1 MAGDWIPMRLDL
13 YEDPAVVFMAGE
25 LNVRE
30 EVVVGYLH
38 RVWSWA
44 SRQCHAGRVTNVT
57 LMSLGRVTNVTGFPE
72 LMRDAGWLTEGIDGD
87 GRRFVE
93 FPNWE
98 NWLGQ
103 SAKKRILDAKR
114 QQKRRS
120 PNAVEPVTQMS
131 RSKRDKNVTTVQ
143 ESTGEKNIDTPVVPK
158 GTLKKPSSVK
168 SSPYSEQFEEF
179 WNAYPTGGRTG
190 KLATFKAYQKSLQMA
205 THEQLLKG
213 VEMYAGCKKVSE
225 GFVRNSATW
234 LNQGCW
240 EDTSEKAGQSASR
253 IATED
258 DLRNY
263 TPNGMFE

>member
-1 MAGDWIPMRLDL
+1 
-13 YEDPAVVFMAGE
+13 
-25 LNVRE
+25 
-30 EVVVGYLH
+30 
-38 RVWSWA
+38 
-44 SRQCHAGRVTNVT
+44 VTNVT

-72 LMRDAGWLTEGIDGD
+72 LMRDAGWLTEGVDSD

-114 QQKRRS
+114 QQKRRT
-120 PNAVEPVTQMS
+120 PNDSGSVTQMS

-143 ESTGEKNIDTPVVPK
+143 ESTGEKNINTPVVPK
-158 GTLKKPSSVK
+158 GTDRKTSSQK
-168 SSPYSEQFEEF
+168 SVPYSDQFEQF
-179 WNAYPTGGRTG
+179 WNAYPSSGRTG
-190 KLATFKAYQKSLQMA
+190 KLATFKAYRKSLETT

-213 VEMYAGCKKVSE
+213 VERYSGCKKVAE
-225 GFVRNSATW
+225 GFVRNSSTW

-240 EDTSEKAGQSASR
+240 EDAADQVARSESR
-253 IATED
+253 IATDD